1 MKKIF
6 LNNNWLALMV
16 AVSIILPSCLK
27 DKDNEDMISGPQNTE
42 GQEWV
47 TIPKGNKAANVLAI
61 EAKSEPQDV
70 NLFQVSYDYV
80 DPAST
85 DITTTLVVNNDL
97 VTAYDPTAVVLPANA
112 YTMPSPSTVVAK
124 GQRLSDM
131 FKIVL
136 NTDLLPDP
144 TAVYGVGFTIS
155 SVSKP
160 GVQIPSNLKNVLF
173 LFTVKNKYDGR
184 YTVTGTMVDNANA
197 TLTGYF
203 PMTYDMIT
211 AGAKVVDG
219 FDPVVWE
226 DYFVPIRSGT
236 AVSGYGSYCPSFTF
250 DANDKITGVIN
261 LYGQPAGNGRYAQID
276 PSGVNAWDPATK
288 TIKVK
293 FFMFQPSVIPLPDPR
308 VNFDWTMTY
317 SGPRP

>member
-1 MKKIF
+1 
-6 LNNNWLALMV
+6 
-16 AVSIILPSCLK
+16 
-27 DKDNEDMISGPQNTE
+27 
-42 GQEWV
+42 
-47 TIPKGNKAANVLAI
+47 
-61 EAKSEPQDV
+61 
-70 NLFQVSYDYV
+70 
-80 DPAST
+80 
-85 DITTTLVVNNDL
+85 
-97 VTAYDPTAVVLPANA
+97 
-112 YTMPSPSTVVAK
+112 
-124 GQRLSDM
+124 M

>member
-6 LNNNWLALMV
+6 LNNNWLAVIV

-27 DKDNEDMISGPQNTE
+27 DKDNEDMLNGPQNTE

-47 TIPKGNKAANVLAI
+47 SIPRGNKTAGNVLAI

-80 DPAST
+80 DPASS
-85 DITTTLVVNNDL
+85 DFTTTIAVNNNL
-97 VTAYDPTAVVLPANA
+97 VTDTNALILPANT
-112 YTMPSPSTVVAK
+112 YTVPSQNVIVLK
-124 GQRLSDM
+124 GNRLSDM
-131 FKIVL
+131 FRIVL

-144 TAVYGVGFTIS
+144 TAVYGVGFTIT
-155 SVSKP
+155 SVSKT

-173 LFTVKNKYDGR
+173 YFTVKNKYDGR
-184 YTVTGTMVDNANA
+184 YTVNGSMEDKANA
-197 TLTGYF
+197 ALTGYF

-226 DYFVPIRSGT
+226 DYFIPIKSGT
-236 AVSGYGSYCPSFTF
+236 AVSGYGSFSPSFTF
-250 DANDKITGVIN
+250 DANDKITSVIN
-261 LYGQPAGNGRYAQID
+261 VYGQPAGNGRYAELD
-276 PSGVNAWDPATK
+276 PSGENSWDPVTK

-293 FFMFQPSVIPLPDPR
+293 FFMFQPSVVPLPDPR
-308 VNFDWTMTY
+308 VKFDWTMTY
-317 SGPRP
+317 DGPRP

>member
-1 MKKIF
+1 MKKIL
-6 LNNNWLALMV
+6 LNNNWMMLIAAMSVL
-16 AVSIILPSCLK
+16 LPSCLK
-27 DKDNEDMISGPQNTE
+27 DKDNEDRLNGPFNTE

-47 TIPKGNKAANVLAI
+47 SIPKGTKTAGNVLAI

-80 DPAST
+80 EPAPS
-85 DITTTLVVNNDL
+85 DFTTTLAVNNAL
-97 VTAYDPTAVVLPANA
+97 VTDPNAIVLPSNS
-112 YTMPSPSTVVAK
+112 YTVPSADVAFTK
-124 GQRLSDM
+124 GNRLSSM

-155 SVSKP
+155 SVSKS

-173 LFTVKNKYDGR
+173 YFTVKNKYDGE
-184 YTVTGTMVDNANA
+184 YEVTGTMVDAA
-197 TLTGYF
+197 SASLSGYF
-203 PMTYDMIT
+203 PMKYHLIT

-226 DYFVPIRSGT
+226 DYFIPIRSGT
-236 AVSGYGSYCPSFTF
+236 ALSGYGSYCPSFTF
-250 DANDKITGVIN
+250 DANDKIVTVTNI
-261 LYGQPAGNGRYAQID
+261 YGQPAGNGRYAEID
-276 PSGVNAWDPATK
+276 PTGVNSWDPATK

-293 FFMFQPSVIPLPDPR
+293 FFMFHPSAVPLPDPR
-308 VNFDWTMTY
+308 VKFDWTMTY
-317 SGPRP
+317 VKPRP

>member
-97 VTAYDPTAVVLPANA
+97 VTAYDPTAIVLPANA
-112 YTMPSPSTVVAK
+112 YTMPSPSTVVRERATFERYVQNRFEHRSVT
-124 GQRLSDM
+124 GSNGR
-131 FKIVL
+131 VWCW
-136 NTDLLPDP
+136 
-144 TAVYGVGFTIS
+144 VYY
-155 SVSKP
+155 
-160 GVQIPSNLKNVLF
+160 QQLF
-173 LFTVKNKYDGR
+173 LNRVY
-184 YTVTGTMVDNANA
+184 
-197 TLTGYF
+197 
-203 PMTYDMIT
+203 
-211 AGAKVVDG
+211 
-219 FDPVVWE
+219 
-226 DYFVPIRSGT
+226 
-236 AVSGYGSYCPSFTF
+236 
-250 DANDKITGVIN
+250 
-261 LYGQPAGNGRYAQID
+261 
-276 PSGVNAWDPATK
+276 
-288 TIKVK
+288 K
-293 FFMFQPSVIPLPDPR
+293 F
-308 VNFDWTMTY
+308 
-317 SGPRP
+317 RPT